1 MKRKNFCSTFELDM
15 ALSARVWGAGKI
27 LLLVVALLTT
37 YALSAVLSAR
47 LALRA
52 REVRVPSVV
61 GASVNAASSALADV
75 GLSLKVEEGRRIEPK
90 IPPGRIA
97 RQDPAPGVPARRG
110 RGVRVWLSSGSRATA
125 IPALVGETVRTAQ
138 LRIEQDGLAISGI
151 AEIRSNQFPADTVI
165 SQDPAAGASGRSV
178 HLLVNRG
185 DRAAT
190 YVMPDLIGL
199 DGARATDVLRSNGFR
214 VAVVAQQPYP
224 GVPSGVVLRQSPQ
237 AGFQVAPGDT
247 VSLEV
252 SR

>member
-1 MKRKNFCSTFELDM
+1 M
-15 ALSARVWGAGKI
+15 ALSARVWDAGKI

-37 YALSAVLSAR
+37 YVLSAVLAAR

-52 REVRVPSVV
+52 REVRVPAVV

-75 GLSLKVEEGRRIEPK
+75 GLALKVEEGRRIEPK

-97 RQDPAPGVPARRG
+97 RQDPVPGVPARRG
-110 RGVRVWLSSGSRATA
+110 RGVRVWLSSGNRATA
-125 IPALVGETVRTAQ
+125 VPALIGETVRTAQ
-138 LRIEQDGLAISGI
+138 LRIEQDGLEVSGI
-151 AEIRSNQFPADTVI
+151 AEIRSNEFPADTVI
-165 SQDPAAGASGRSV
+165 AQNPAAGASGHSV

-199 DGARATDVLRSNGFR
+199 DGARATDVLRSSGFR

-224 GVPSGVVLRQSPQ
+224 GVPTGVVLRQSPQ

>member
-1 MKRKNFCSTFELDM
+1 M
-15 ALSARVWGAGKI
+15 AISARVWGAGKI

-37 YALSAVLSAR
+37 YVLSAVLAAR

-61 GASVNAASSALADV
+61 GASVNAARAALSEA
-75 GLSLKVEEGRRIEPK
+75 GLTLKVEEGRRVEPK
-90 IPPGRIA
+90 IAPGRVA

-110 RGVRVWLSSGSRATA
+110 RGVRVWLSAGARASA
-125 IPALVGETVRTAQ
+125 VPSLVGETVRTAQ
-138 LRIEQDGLAISGI
+138 LRIEQDGLEVAGI
-151 AEIRSNQFPADTVI
+151 AEIRSNDFPADTVVA
-165 SQDPAAGASGRSV
+165 QDPAAGASGYRV
-178 HLLVNRG
+178 QLLVNRG
-185 DRAAT
+185 DRAAA

-199 DGARATDVLRSNGFR
+199 DGTRATDVLRSSGFR

-237 AGFQVAPGDT
+237 AGVQVTPGDT